1 MNNHYN
7 KNLKKFAQ
15 SNRNQGTKAEVRL
28 WCELLRN
35 KQMLGFSF
43 LRQRPIDKYIAD
55 FYCKDLKLIIEVD
68 GYSHGFEEIY
78 FKDVEREK
86 RLIELGFSILRFK
99 DSEVMNEIYNVG
111 MTIENWINE
120 NREKIIPLPP
130 SKEDMAWTEFSD
142 KFENSFNL
150 LPIKNPKII
159 PLPPSKGVVAPT
171 DNLQILKAVQ
181 LLSDGKVVA
190 IPTETVYGLAA
201 NALNEDAVTEI
212 FKIKNRPFFDPLIV
226 HIADKSEVEK
236 YVTNFPEK
244 AQKLAREFWPGPLTL
259 ILPKNEIIP
268 DLVTSGLPFVGLR
281 VPNHPLTLELLK
293 KLPFPLAAPSANPF
307 GYVSPTTAKHVEEQ
321 LGDKISYIL
330 DGGPCEV
337 GLESTIV
344 MFENNETP
352 VILRLGGLSIEAIE
366 NCIGKVSLN
375 IASHSKPNSPGQLDK
390 HYATR
395 TPLKLITEIDFNTIN
410 VAKTG
415 AITFHSPFVFL
426 PLENQKVLSPAKSTE
441 EAAHNLFAAMRE
453 LDSLNFDLILT
464 ETFPS
469 TGLGPAIND
478 RLNRAKV

>member
-1 MNNHYN
+1 
-7 KNLKKFAQ
+7 
-15 SNRNQGTKAEVRL
+15 
-28 WCELLRN
+28 
-35 KQMLGFSF
+35 MLGFSF

-55 FYCKDLKLIIEVD
+55 FYCKDLNLIIEVD
-68 GYSHGFEEIY
+68 GYSHGIEEV
-78 FKDVEREK
+78 FVKDIEREK
-86 RLIELGFSILRFK
+86 RLIELGYFILRFR
-99 DSEVMNEIYNVG
+99 DEEVMKDIYNVG

-120 NREKIIPLPP
+120 NK
-130 SKEDMAWTEFSD
+130 A
-142 KFENSFNL
+142 
-150 LPIKNPKII
+150 KII
-159 PLPPSKGVVAPT
+159 PLPPSKGDAAST
-171 DNLQILKAVQ
+171 ESLQILKAVQ
-181 LLSDGKVVA
+181 FLSGGKVVA

-226 HIADKSEVEK
+226 HTADKNEVSK
-236 YVTNFPEK
+236 YTTHFPEK
-244 AQKLAREFWPGPLTL
+244 AQKLAKAFWPGPLTL
-259 ILPKNEIIP
+259 ILPKNETIP

-281 VPNHPLTLELLK
+281 VPNHPLTLKLLNQ
-293 KLPFPLAAPSANPF
+293 LPFPLAAPSANPF

-321 LGDKISYIL
+321 LGDKIPYIL

-344 MFENNETP
+344 MFENDENP
-352 VILRLGGLSIEAIE
+352 IILRLGGLSIEAIE

-395 TPLKLITEIDFNTIN
+395 TPLKLITEIDFNTIDTT
-410 VAKTG
+410 KTG

-426 PLENQKVLSPAKSTE
+426 PLENQKVLSPNKSTE

-453 LDSLNFDLILT
+453 LDNLNFDLILT

-469 TGLGPAIND
+469 IGLGPAIND
-478 RLNRAKV
+478 RLNRARG